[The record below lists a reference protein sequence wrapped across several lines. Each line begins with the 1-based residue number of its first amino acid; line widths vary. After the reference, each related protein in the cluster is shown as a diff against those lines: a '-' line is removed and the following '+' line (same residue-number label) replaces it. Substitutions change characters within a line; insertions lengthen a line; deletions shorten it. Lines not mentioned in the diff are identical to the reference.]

1 MRVLVTGASGF
12 LGRSVLAEL
21 RKRGLSPT
29 LVSRRSQAEHERGWH
44 VLSPGE
50 AAAVHELLLSVDPEI
65 IIHLAGVSSAASY
78 GDLYAANVVFA
89 ANLLDASLAMPR
101 KPRVLLAGS
110 AAEYGSVAEAQLPVP
125 ESCACRPNTT
135 YGISK
140 LAQTNHALAARARG
154 LDVTVARLFNPI
166 GAGMPKSLAL
176 GSFADQVAR
185 MGEQGGT
192 LTTGDLDAVRDFMD
206 VDAAAAAFVELALR
220 EHDVPEIVNVC
231 SGQGLRLLDVTRR
244 LIELSGVAV
253 TLRHDTAR
261 SGNSNVRAFVGDP
274 AMLHRLGIAVPAPDI
289 DDLLTRILRSA
300 RSEYESGVTDYR
312 P

>member
-12 LGRSVLAEL
+12 LGRSVLTQL
-21 RKRGLSPT
+21 RSRGLSPT
-29 LVSRRSQAEHERGWH
+29 VVSRRSLPDRELDSR
-44 VLSPGE
+44 VLSP
-50 AAAVHELLLSVDPEI
+50 ADASAVRELLLSVDPEVV
-65 IIHLAGVSSAASY
+65 IHLAGVSSAPSHA
-78 GDLYAANVVFA
+78 DLYAANVVFA

-101 KPRVLLAGS
+101 KPRVVLAGS
-110 AAEYGSVAEAQLPVP
+110 AAEYGPVAEAQLPVP
-125 ESCACRPNTT
+125 ESCACRPNTA

-192 LTTGDLDAVRDFMD
+192 LTTGDLDVVRDFMD
-206 VDAAAAAFVELALR
+206 VDAAAAAFVELALTDR
-220 EHDVPEIVNVC
+220 DVPEIVNVC

-253 TLRHDTAR
+253 TLQHDAAR
-261 SGNSNVRAFVGDP
+261 AGNSNVRAFVGDP
-274 AMLHRLGIAVPAPDI
+274 ALLRSLGIAVRAPDI

-300 RSEYESGVTDYR
+300 RGEYESGATDAR
-312 P
+312 Q